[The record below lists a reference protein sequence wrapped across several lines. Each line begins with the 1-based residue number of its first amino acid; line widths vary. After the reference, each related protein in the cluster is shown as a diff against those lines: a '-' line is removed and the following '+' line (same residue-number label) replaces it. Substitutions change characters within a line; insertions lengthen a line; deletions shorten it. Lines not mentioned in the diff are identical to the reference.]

1 MQIQLKTPN
10 ISNIKPSKTYHGLYD
25 VVPFFLFKKNKFSV
39 DNETIQILKC
49 HRYKTQKYVSNIIPI
64 LQVPKTCENFMM
76 LCKKGY
82 YNDTIFHR
90 LIRNFMVGRFYHL
103 SQYLEY

>member
-1 MQIQLKTPN
+1 M
-10 ISNIKPSKTYHGLYD
+10 H
-25 VVPFFLFKKNKFSV
+25 
-39 DNETIQILKC
+39 KC